1 MLYHIILSPK
11 CLVVCNIQCNILNSR
26 ELMAEEGV
34 VKGCGGG
41 AGRGHVEGALLRDCV
56 FLLIDLVQQGPGT
69 VCVSLCFM

>member
-1 MLYHIILSPK
+1 
-11 CLVVCNIQCNILNSR
+11 
-26 ELMAEEGV
+26 MAEEGV